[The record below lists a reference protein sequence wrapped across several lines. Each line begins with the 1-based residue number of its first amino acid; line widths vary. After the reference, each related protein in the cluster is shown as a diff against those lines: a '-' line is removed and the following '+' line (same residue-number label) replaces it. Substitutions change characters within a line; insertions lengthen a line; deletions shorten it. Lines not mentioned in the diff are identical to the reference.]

1 MGGGRTS
8 HEQGVQKKRPLIVPA
23 RRGPSGEGRGGGTAE
38 RGPARQRPPTEQC
51 PEEVTVVLPPTEALP
66 IGSQVSLAEDPHSP
80 SGVALVYGNRLIP
93 LRAESVSG
101 AVRVCVSQG
110 VRYVGTI
117 EPYGASL
124 RRE

>member
-1 MGGGRTS
+1 MGGGETS
-8 HEQGVQKKRPLIVPA
+8 REWGAGKGRPEKMPD
-23 RRGPSGEGRGGGTAE
+23 RSGPGGEGPGVGG
-38 RGPARQRPPTEQC
+38 RPPRQRC

-66 IGSQVSLAEDPHSP
+66 IGSQVSLAVDPHSP

-110 VRYVGTI
+110 VRYVGNI